1 MFDQS
6 RGDIIGETDVEM
18 LGIET
23 FEDIDVFHQG
33 RPWLVGARLRSSAFA
48 LRASADKPS
57 YGVAAFARF
66 ATRELGWL
74 AKP

>member
-1 MFDQS
+1 MGYFARVMFDQS
-6 RGDIIGETDVEM
+6 RGDIIGETDVKM
-18 LGIET
+18 LGIEA
-23 FEDIDVFHQG
+23 FEDIDVFHQW
-33 RPWLVGARLRSSAFA
+33 RPWLVGARLRSA
-48 LRASADKPS
+48 S